1 MNSADLRARA
11 LDLQEAAKRAHVNGS
26 FSEAYFLAEAAI
38 NMLCAAA
45 DLESAQDAAFTAQ
58 GGK

>member
-26 FSEAYFLAEAAI
+26 FSEAYFLADAEI
-38 NMLCAAA
+38 NMLCAAV
-45 DLESAQDAAFTAQ
+45 DLESA
-58 GGK
+58 